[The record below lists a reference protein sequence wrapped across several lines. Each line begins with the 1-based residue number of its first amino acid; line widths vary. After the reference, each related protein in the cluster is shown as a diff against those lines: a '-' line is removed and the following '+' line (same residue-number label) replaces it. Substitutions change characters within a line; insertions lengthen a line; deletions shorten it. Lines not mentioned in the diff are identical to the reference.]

1 MSRNLKLR
9 SMSQIMGVV
18 SAVIPSNG
26 WEVYPMVKQTL
37 KIFFFLC
44 LSILICSCG
53 VGKKTELEVKVQ
65 ATLDGEPASQAR
77 VLVDGT
83 EVGLTDD
90 KGNLTEKIWRQPG
103 EEVSVEI
110 RMEASGYQVE
120 PWKDSFVVKLPKAG
134 SAESYA
140 IDASLKATKYFT
152 LVVSDDGEPL
162 EDVSIIINGKKRGKT
177 DESGEYVHTYETMPK
192 RGMDFKVSK
201 KGYTTWR
208 KKVRV
213 KPGQTI
219 VASVARK
226 SEMARAAAPVSS
238 MEQSP
243 VSDAAGSQSRPT
255 KKAQRR
261 RTGKIAKVYVSAL
274 TETYG
279 VTEGIPN
286 AVVRVDNKQVGK
298 TNREGKFTYVYRGES
313 GREVGLKLTAPGHI
327 PKEWKTTVKLQGKQ
341 SIETVFY
348 PRKPRSIRVGLYG
361 YVNNTPEEEL
371 ADVVGTIEKAIG
383 DNLFIYGSFV
393 EVPKAKLR
401 QAMMDATLDLETMST
416 KGWRQ
421 TKLIETVDM
430 IISGSV
436 TKNDQGMTI
445 ESTVNFSDGNTL
457 LSQINKVM
465 KKKQVEDTIKLVVNN
480 IIEQFPF
487 EGTVIAAEQDR
498 YLINLGRLDYKIR
511 RGNEFKYMTAEPTA
525 SKRTGLDYHEAG
537 LLVVNDNDEKSS
549 WAELVNLSDNE
560 KMHVGAK
567 VVRRVYLEDIAKD
580 SFILTARAG
589 SSTNSRALWGVNV
602 YLDNT
607 WVGTTGSDGTAVVPV
622 RLHREHDLLLSRY
635 GYEPLQDKLTV
646 EAGNEVKEF
655 SLDVAN
661 ALFKV
666 DSVPAGA
673 AVFVDGVEMGRTPL
687 LEGTLVNFGFRK
699 VKLSAGGEYRDWE
712 EVLEFNESTV
722 DRTGT
727 DRIMLVKDYL
737 KIGRMAEQNGNIDAA
752 IAAYASTE
760 RGHPDYSDAR
770 HRLAQLYLDE
780 KEDYDAA
787 IREFENVLSLPENK
801 QIIYKQFAVTYTNLG
816 HAYYEKA
823 NQLIH
828 KDKQAAAANY
838 AKALEKLKIAKQNT
852 RFFPNKH
859 YQEAVHDTYYY
870 QAVSYHKLYLVTK
883 KKAILDRADLA
894 WKEYFDFFPK
904 ELEGRSE
911 FTKIRQSS
919 RKYWAQ
925 IKDLK

>member
-1 MSRNLKLR
+1 MTK
-9 SMSQIMGVV
+9 
-18 SAVIPSNG
+18 
-26 WEVYPMVKQTL
+26 KTL
-37 KIFFFLC
+37 KILFLLC

-53 VGKKTELEVKVQ
+53 VGKKAELEVKVQ
-65 ATLDGEPASQAR
+65 ATLDGEPASQAK
-77 VLVDGT
+77 VLVDGQ
-83 EVGLTDD
+83 EVGLTDN
-90 KGNLTEKIWRQPG
+90 KGNLTQKIWRQPG

-110 RMEASGYQVE
+110 RMEAPGYQVQ
-120 PWKDSFVVKLPKAG
+120 PWKDAFVVKLPRDG
-134 SAESYA
+134 SAESYV
-140 IDASLKATKYFT
+140 IDASLEASKYFT
-152 LVVSDDGEPL
+152 LAVSDEGEPL
-162 EDVSIIINGKKRGKT
+162 ENVSVIIDGKERGNT
-177 DESGEYVHTYETMPK
+177 NEAGEYVHTYERMPK
-192 RGMDFKVSK
+192 KGMSFKVSK
-201 KGYTTWR
+201 KGYTTWH

-219 VASVARK
+219 VVSLARK
-226 SEMARAAAPVSS
+226 SEVARTETTPSS
-238 MEQSP
+238 EEQP
-243 VSDAAGSQSRPT
+243 LRSDTSASQSRPAE
-255 KKAQRR
+255 KAQRR
-261 RTGKIAKVYVSAL
+261 GTGKAARISVSAL
-274 TETYG
+274 AEAYG

-286 AVVRVDNKQVGK
+286 VVVSVDDKQVGK
-298 TNREGKFTYVYRGES
+298 TNGEGKFTYVYRGES
-313 GREVGLKLTAPGHI
+313 GREAALKLTAPGHI
-327 PKEWKTTVKLQGKQ
+327 PAEWKTTVKLQGQQ
-341 SIETVFY
+341 SIKRFFY
-348 PRKPRSIRVGLYG
+348 PLKPKSIRVGLYG
-361 YVNNTPEEEL
+361 YVNNTPEEDL

-401 QAMMDATLDLETMST
+401 QAMMNASLDLETMST

-421 TKLIETVDM
+421 TKLIDTVDM

-436 TKNDQGMTI
+436 TKNDQGITI

-487 EGTVIAAEQDR
+487 EGAVVATEQDR

-511 RGNEFKYMTAEPTA
+511 RGNEFNYMTVEPSA
-525 SKRTGLDYHEAG
+525 PGKNGLAYQQAG
-537 LLVVNDNDEKSS
+537 LLVVNDNDENSS
-549 WAELVNLSDNE
+549 WAELANLQDNE
-560 KMHVGAK
+560 RINVGAK
-567 VVRRVYLEDIAKD
+567 VVRRVYLEDMARD
-580 SFILTARAG
+580 SFVLAARTG
-589 SSTNSRALWGVNV
+589 SSTNSRPLWGVNV

-607 WVGTTGSDGTAVVPV
+607 WVGTTGSDGTAVLPV
-622 RLHREHDLLLSRY
+622 RLHTEHDLLLSRY
-635 GYEPLQDKLTV
+635 GYEPLQDKLKV
-646 EAGNEVKEF
+646 EASNEVKEF

-673 AVFVDGVEMGRTPL
+673 AVFVDGVEVGRTPL

-722 DRTGT
+722 ERTGT
-727 DRIMLVKDYL
+727 NRIVLVQDYL
-737 KIGRMAEQNGNIDAA
+737 KIGRMAEQNGNIDEA

-760 RGHPDYSDAR
+760 RGHPDYSDAH

-780 KEDYDAA
+780 KQDYDAA

-823 NQLIH
+823 NKLIH
-828 KDKQAAAANY
+828 TDKQAAAANY
-838 AKALEKLKIAKQNT
+838 AKAIEKLKIAKQNT

-870 QAVSYHKLYLVTK
+870 QAISYHKLFLVTK
-883 KKAILDRADLA
+883 NKAVLERADLA

-904 ELEGRSE
+904 ELEGNSE
-911 FTKIRQSS
+911 FSRIRQSS

-925 IKDLK
+925 LKDLE

>member
-1 MSRNLKLR
+1 MF
-9 SMSQIMGVV
+9 QIKEVV
-18 SAVIPSNG
+18 LAVIPSIG
-26 WEVYPMVKQTL
+26 WEVEAMVKQTL
-37 KIFFFLC
+37 KMLFFLS
-44 LSILICSCG
+44 LSILLCSCG
-53 VGKKTELEVKVQ
+53 VGKKAELEVKVQ
-65 ATLDGEPASQAR
+65 AMLDGEPASQAK
-77 VLVDGT
+77 VLLDGA
-83 EVGLTDD
+83 EAGLTDD
-90 KGNLTEKIWRQPG
+90 KGTLTQRIWRRPG
-103 EEVSVEI
+103 EEVTVEV
-110 RMEASGYQVE
+110 RLEAPGYQIE
-120 PWKDSFVVKLPKAG
+120 PWKDSFVVKLPKDG
-134 SAESYA
+134 SAETYA
-140 IDASLKATKYFT
+140 IDASLKASKYFT
-152 LVVSDDGEPL
+152 LVVSDEGEPL
-162 EDVSIIINGKKRGKT
+162 ENVSVIINGKERGKT
-177 DESGEYVHTYETMPK
+177 DKDGEYVHTFETMPEK
-192 RGMDFKVSK
+192 GLSFSVSK

-208 KKVRV
+208 KNVRV

-219 VASVARK
+219 VASLGRK
-226 SEMARAAAPVSS
+226 SEVAKAEAQPSS
-238 MEQSP
+238 VEQPP
-243 VSDAAGSQSRPT
+243 VSDASVSESRST
-255 KKAQRR
+255 TKAQRV
-261 RTGKIAKVYVSAL
+261 RTGRTAEISVSAF
-274 TETYG
+274 TEAYG

-286 AVVRVDNKQVGK
+286 VVVSVDDQQVGK
-298 TNREGKFTYVYRGES
+298 TNSGGTFTYVYRGKS
-313 GREVGLKLTAPGHI
+313 GREAQLKLTAPGHI
-327 PKEWKTTVKLQGKQ
+327 PAEWKTTVELRGKRTF
-341 SIETVFY
+341 EKVFY
-348 PRKPRSIRVGLYG
+348 PAKPKPIRVGLYG
-361 YVNNTPEEEL
+361 YVNNTPEEDL
-371 ADVVGTIEKAIG
+371 ADVVDTIEKAIG

-401 QAMMDATLDLETMST
+401 QVMMDASLDLETMST

-421 TKLIETVDM
+421 TKLIKMVDM

-445 ESTVNFSDGNTL
+445 ESTVNFSDGNTV

-465 KKKQVEDTIKLVVNN
+465 KKKQVEDTIKLMVNN

-487 EGTVIAAEQDR
+487 EGSVIATEQGR

-511 RGNEFKYMTAEPTA
+511 RGNEFKYMTAQPKA
-525 SKRTGLDYHEAG
+525 SSKNGLDYHESG
-537 LLVVNDNDEKSS
+537 LLVVNDNDENSS

-560 KMHVGAK
+560 QIHVGAK
-567 VVRRVYLEDIAKD
+567 VVRRVYLEDIARD
-580 SFILTARAG
+580 SFILAARAG
-589 SSTNSRALWGVNV
+589 SSTNSRPLWGVNV

-635 GYEPLQDKLTV
+635 GYEPLQDKLKV
-646 EAGNEVKEF
+646 EASNEVKEF

-666 DSVPAGA
+666 DSVPPGA

-699 VKLSAGGEYRDWE
+699 VKLSTGGEYRDWE
-712 EVLEFNESTV
+712 EVLEFNQSTV

-727 DRIMLVKDYL
+727 NRIILVKDYL
-737 KIGRMAEQNGNIDAA
+737 NIGRMAEQNGNIDAA

-760 RGHPDYSDAR
+760 RGHPDYSDAH
-770 HRLAQLYLDE
+770 HRLAQLFLDE

-787 IREFENVLSLPENK
+787 IREFENVLSLPENM

-828 KDKQAAAANY
+828 TDKQAAAVNY

-852 RFFPNKH
+852 RFFPNN
-859 YQEAVHDTYYY
+859 YYLEAVHDTYYY
-870 QAVSYHKLYLVTK
+870 QAISYHKLFLVTK
-883 KKAILDRADLA
+883 NKAILDKADLA

-904 ELEGRSE
+904 ELEGKSE

-925 IKDLK
+925 VKDLK

>member
-1 MSRNLKLR
+1 
-9 SMSQIMGVV
+9 
-18 SAVIPSNG
+18 
-26 WEVYPMVKQTL
+26 MVKQTL
-37 KIFFFLC
+37 KMLFFLC
-44 LSILICSCG
+44 LSIFIFSCG
-53 VGKKTELEVKVQ
+53 VGKKAELEVKVQ
-65 ATLDGEPASQAR
+65 ATLDGEPASQAK
-77 VLVDGT
+77 VLVDGV

-90 KGNLTEKIWRQPG
+90 KGNLTKKIWRKPG

-110 RMEASGYQVE
+110 RMEAPGYQVE
-120 PWKDSFVVKLPKAG
+120 PWKDSFVVKLPKDS
-134 SAESYA
+134 SAEEYA
-140 IDASLKATKYFT
+140 IDASLKANKYFT
-152 LVVSDDGEPL
+152 LVVSDEGEPL
-162 EDVSIIINGKKRGKT
+162 ENVSVTINGKERGKT
-177 DESGEYVHTYETMPK
+177 DEAGEYVHTYESMPK
-192 RGMDFKVSK
+192 KGMSFNVSK

-219 VASVARK
+219 VASLARK
-226 SEMARAAAPVSS
+226 SETAKSEAPPPSL
-238 MEQSP
+238 EQSTA
-243 VSDAAGSQSRPT
+243 SDASASQSQSA
-255 KKAQRR
+255 KKAQRGL
-261 RTGKIAKVYVSAL
+261 TGKTARVSVSAL
-274 TETYG
+274 TEAYG
-279 VTEGIPN
+279 VTRGISN
-286 AVVRVDNKQVGK
+286 VVVSVDDKQVGK
-298 TNREGKFTYVYRGES
+298 TNREGKFTYVYQGES
-313 GREVGLKLTAPGHI
+313 GRELGLKLTAPGHI
-327 PKEWKTTVKLQGKQ
+327 PAEWKTTVKLPGKQ
-341 SIETVFY
+341 SIERIFY
-348 PRKPRSIRVGLYG
+348 PVKPKSIRVGLYG
-361 YVNNTPEEEL
+361 YVNNTPEEDL
-371 ADVVGTIEKAIG
+371 ADVVNTIEKAIG

-393 EVPKAKLR
+393 EVPKAKVR
-401 QAMMDATLDLETMST
+401 QLMMDAGLDLETMST

-421 TKLIETVDM
+421 TKLIDTVDM

-436 TKNDQGMTI
+436 TQNDQGMTI

-465 KKKQVEDTIKLVVNN
+465 QKKQVEDTIKLVVNN

-487 EGTVIAAEQDR
+487 EGTVIATEQDR
-498 YLINLGRLDYKIR
+498 YLINLGKLDYKIR
-511 RGNEFKYMTAEPTA
+511 RGNEFKYLTVKPTA
-525 SKRTGLDYHEAG
+525 PSENGLGYHEAG
-537 LLVVNDNDEKSS
+537 LLVVNDNDENSS
-549 WAELVNLSDNE
+549 WAELVTLNDNE
-560 KMHVGAK
+560 RINVGAK
-567 VVRRVYLEDIAKD
+567 VVRRVYLEDIARD
-580 SFILTARAG
+580 SFILAARTG
-589 SSTNSRALWGVNV
+589 SSTNLRPLWGVNV

-622 RLHREHDLLLSRY
+622 RLNKEHDMLLSRY
-635 GYEPLQDKLTV
+635 GYEPLQDKLKV
-646 EAGNEVKEF
+646 EASNEVKEF

-666 DSVPAGA
+666 DSVPPGA
-673 AVFVDGVEMGRTPL
+673 AVFVDGVEVGRTPL

-727 DRIMLVKDYL
+727 SRIVLVKDYL
-737 KIGRMAEQNGNIDAA
+737 NIGRMAEQNGNIDAA
-752 IAAYASTE
+752 ISAYASTE
-760 RGHPDYSDAR
+760 RGHPDYSDAH

-828 KDKQAAAANY
+828 ADKQAAAANY

-852 RFFPNKH
+852 RFFPNNY

-870 QAVSYHKLYLVTK
+870 QAISYHKLFLVTK
-883 KKAILDRADLA
+883 KKAILDKADLA

-904 ELEGRSE
+904 ELEGKSE

-925 IKDLK
+925 LKDLK

>member
-1 MSRNLKLR
+1 
-9 SMSQIMGVV
+9 
-18 SAVIPSNG
+18 
-26 WEVYPMVKQTL
+26 MVKQTL
-37 KIFFFLC
+37 KMLFVLC
-44 LSILICSCG
+44 LSILICACG
-53 VGKKTELEVKVQ
+53 VGKKAELEVKVH
-65 ATLDGEPASQAR
+65 ATLDAAPASQAK
-77 VLVDGT
+77 VLVDGA
-83 EVGLTDD
+83 EVGITDD
-90 KGNLTEKIWRQPG
+90 KGNLAHKIWRQPG
-103 EEVSVEI
+103 AEVSVEVQ
-110 RMEASGYQVE
+110 MEAAGYQVE
-120 PWKDSFVVKLPKAG
+120 PWKDAFVVKLPKDG
-134 SAESYA
+134 NAETYA
-140 IDASLKATKYFT
+140 IEASLKATKYFT
-152 LVVSDDGEPL
+152 LVISDDGEPL
-162 EDVSIIINGKKRGKT
+162 ENVSIIINGKKRGKT
-177 DESGEYVHTYETMPK
+177 DEAGEYVHTYETMPE
-192 RGMDFKVSK
+192 RGMSFKVVK
-201 KGYTTWR
+201 KGYTTWQ

-219 VASVARK
+219 VASLTRERELAK
-226 SEMARAAAPVSS
+226 AQAPSS
-238 MEQSP
+238 SLEQTS
-243 VSDAAGSQSRPT
+243 VSDTSVSRSLST
-255 KKAQRR
+255 SKEKARR
-261 RTGKIAKVYVSAL
+261 SGKSSRVSVSAF
-274 TETYG
+274 TEAYG
-279 VTEGIPN
+279 VTEGIPS
-286 AVVRVDNKQVGK
+286 VVVSVNDQRVGK
-298 TNREGKFTYVYRGES
+298 TNREGKFTYVYRGRPGS
-313 GREVGLKLTAPGHI
+313 EVELKLTAPGHI
-327 PKEWKTTVKLQGKQ
+327 PAEWKKTVKLRGKQ
-341 SIETVFY
+341 SIERIFY
-348 PRKPRSIRVGLYG
+348 PVKPQSIRVGLYG
-361 YVNNTPEEEL
+361 YVNNTPEEDL
-371 ADVVGTIEKAIG
+371 ADVLATIEKAIG

-416 KGWRQ
+416 KGWRE
-421 TKLIETVDM
+421 TKLIKTVDM

-487 EGTVIAAEQDR
+487 EGTIIATEEGR
-498 YLINLGRLDYKIR
+498 YRINLGRLDYKIR
-511 RGNEFKYMTAEPTA
+511 RGNKFKYMTALSEAP
-525 SKRTGLDYHEAG
+525 SKNALAYQEAG
-537 LLVVNDNDEKSS
+537 LLVVNENDENSS

-560 KMHVGAK
+560 KINVGAK

-580 SFILTARAG
+580 SFILAARAG
-589 SSTNSRALWGVNV
+589 SPPGSQPLWGVNV

-607 WVGTTGSDGTAVVPV
+607 WVGTTGSDGTALIPV
-622 RLHREHDLLLSRY
+622 RLHTEHDLLLSRY
-635 GYEPLQDKLTV
+635 GYEPLQGKLKV
-646 EAGNEVKEF
+646 EASNEVKEF

-666 DSVPAGA
+666 DSVPSGA
-673 AVFVDGVEMGRTPL
+673 DVFVDGVEVGTTPL
-687 LEGTLVNFGFRK
+687 LEGKLVNFGFRK

-712 EVLEFNESTV
+712 EVLEFNESIV
-722 DRTGT
+722 DRTGAN
-727 DRIMLVKDYL
+727 RIVLVKDYL

-780 KEDYDAA
+780 KEDYDAS
-787 IREFENVLSLPENK
+787 IREFENVLSLPENQ

-828 KDKQAAAANY
+828 TDKQAAAKNY

-852 RFFPNKH
+852 RFFPNKY

-870 QAVSYHKLYLVTK
+870 QAISYHKLFLVTK
-883 KKAILDRADLA
+883 KRAVLDKADLA

-904 ELEGRSE
+904 ELEGKSE

-925 IKDLK
+925 LKDLK

>member
-1 MSRNLKLR
+1 
-9 SMSQIMGVV
+9 
-18 SAVIPSNG
+18 
-26 WEVYPMVKQTL
+26 MVKQML
-37 KIFFFLC
+37 KRLFFLC
-44 LSILICSCG
+44 LSILIFSCG
-53 VGKKTELEVKVQ
+53 VGQKAELEVKVQ
-65 ATLDGEPASQAR
+65 ATLDGEPAPQAK
-77 VLVDGT
+77 VLVDGA

-90 KGNLTEKIWRQPG
+90 KGNLTQKIWRQPG

-110 RMEASGYQVE
+110 RMETPGYQVE
-120 PWKDSFVVKLPKAG
+120 PWKDSFVVKLPKDG

-140 IDASLKATKYFT
+140 IDASLKASKYFT

-162 EDVSIIINGKKRGKT
+162 EDVSVIINGKKRGKT
-177 DESGEYVHTYETMPK
+177 DEAGEYVHTYETMPK
-192 RGMDFKVSK
+192 RGMSFKVSK
-201 KGYTTWR
+201 KGYTTWQ

-219 VASVARK
+219 VASLAKK
-226 SEMARAAAPVSS
+226 SEMAKAEGPPSSDEQTPVSEAS
-238 MEQSP
+238 
-243 VSDAAGSQSRPT
+243 ASQSRST
-255 KKAQRR
+255 KKAQRG
-261 RTGKIAKVYVSAL
+261 RTGKTARVSVSAL

-286 AVVRVDNKQVGK
+286 VVVSVNDKQVGK
-298 TNREGKFTYVYRGES
+298 TNREGKFTYVYQGES
-313 GREVGLKLTAPGHI
+313 GREVGLKLTAPDHI
-327 PKEWKTTVKLQGKQ
+327 PAEWKTTVKLQGQQ
-341 SIETVFY
+341 SIERIFY
-348 PRKPRSIRVGLYG
+348 PLKPKPIRVGLYG
-361 YVNNTPEEEL
+361 YVNNTPEEDL
-371 ADVVGTIEKAIG
+371 AEVVSTIEKAIG

-401 QAMMDATLDLETMST
+401 QAMMNASLDLETMST
-416 KGWRQ
+416 TGWRQ
-421 TKLIETVDM
+421 TKLIDTVDM

-436 TKNDQGMTI
+436 TKNDQGITI
-445 ESTVNFSDGNTL
+445 ESTVNFSDGKPL

-487 EGTVIAAEQDR
+487 EGAVVAAEQNR

-511 RGNEFKYMTAEPTA
+511 RGNEFNCVTVEPNA
-525 SKRTGLDYHEAG
+525 PGKNGRDYHEAG
-537 LLVVNDNDEKSS
+537 VLVVSDNDENSS

-560 KMHVGAK
+560 KINVGAK
-567 VVRRVYLEDIAKD
+567 VVRRVYLEDIARD
-580 SFILTARAG
+580 SFILAARAV
-589 SSTNSRALWGVNV
+589 SSTNSRPLWGVNV

-622 RLHREHDLLLSRY
+622 RLHTEHDLLLSRY
-635 GYEPLQDKLTV
+635 GYEPLQDKLKV
-646 EAGNEVKEF
+646 EASNEVKEF
-655 SLDVAN
+655 SLNVAN

-666 DSVPAGA
+666 DSVPSGA
-673 AVFVDGVEMGRTPL
+673 AVFVDGVEVGTTPL
-687 LEGTLVNFGFRK
+687 VEGILVNFGFRK

-722 DRTGT
+722 DRTGK
-727 DRIMLVKDYL
+727 DSIALVKDYL
-737 KIGRMAEQNGNIDAA
+737 NIGRMAEQNGNTDAA

-760 RGHPDYSDAR
+760 RGHPDYSDAH

-787 IREFENVLSLPENK
+787 IREFENVLSLPENR

-828 KDKQAAAANY
+828 TDKQAAAANY
-838 AKALEKLKIAKQNT
+838 AKAIEKLKIAKQNT
-852 RFFPNKH
+852 RFFPNKY

-870 QAVSYHKLYLVTK
+870 QAISYHKLFLVTK
-883 KKAILDRADLA
+883 KRAILDRADLA

-904 ELEGRSE
+904 ELEGKSE

-925 IKDLK
+925 LKDLK

>member
-1 MSRNLKLR
+1 
-9 SMSQIMGVV
+9 MGVV
-18 SAVIPSNG
+18 SAEIPSIG
-26 WEVYPMVKQTL
+26 WEVYAMVKQTL
-37 KIFFFLC
+37 KMFFFLC

-65 ATLDGEPASQAR
+65 AALDGEPASQAR
-77 VLVDGT
+77 VLVDGA

-103 EEVSVEI
+103 QEVSVEI
-110 RMEASGYQVE
+110 RLEAPGYEVE
-120 PWKDSFVVKLPKAG
+120 PWKDSFVVKLPKDG
-134 SAESYA
+134 SAESYV
-140 IDASLKATKYFT
+140 IDASLKASKYFT

-162 EDVSIIINGKKRGKT
+162 EDVSVTVNGKKKGKT
-177 DESGEYVHTYETMPK
+177 DEDGEYVHTYETMPK
-192 RGMDFKVSK
+192 RGMSFKVSK

-219 VASVARK
+219 VASLAKK
-226 SEMARAAAPVSS
+226 SEMAKGEAPR
-238 MEQSP
+238 SP
-243 VSDAAGSQSRPT
+243 VSDAAVS
-255 KKAQRR
+255 QRR
-261 RTGKIAKVYVSAL
+261 SAKEAPRGRKGKTARVSVSAL

-286 AVVRVDNKQVGK
+286 VVVSVDNKKAGK

-313 GREVGLKLTAPGHI
+313 GREVVLKLTAPDHI
-327 PKEWKTTVKLQGKQ
+327 PAEWRTTVKLQGKQ
-341 SIETVFY
+341 RIERIFY
-348 PRKPRSIRVGLYG
+348 PLKPKPIRVGLYG
-361 YVNNTPEEEL
+361 YVNNTPEEDL
-371 ADVVGTIEKAIG
+371 ADVVSTIEKAIG

-401 QAMMDATLDLETMST
+401 QAMMNASLDLETMST

-421 TKLIETVDM
+421 TRLINTVDM

-436 TKNDQGMTI
+436 TKNDQGMTL

-498 YLINLGRLDYKIR
+498 YQINLGRLDYKIR
-511 RGNEFKYMTAEPTA
+511 RGNEFKYVTVEPNA
-525 SKRTGLDYHEAG
+525 PSKTGRDYHEAG
-537 LLVVNDNDEKSS
+537 VLVVNDNDEKSS
-549 WAELVNLSDNE
+549 WAELVNLGDNE
-560 KMHVGAK
+560 KIDVGAK
-567 VVRRVYLEDIAKD
+567 VVRRVYLEDIARD
-580 SFILTARAG
+580 SFILAARAG
-589 SSTNSRALWGVNV
+589 SSTNSRPLWGVNV

-607 WVGTTGSDGTAVVPV
+607 WVGTTGSDGTAIVPV

-635 GYEPLQDKLTV
+635 GYEPLQDKLKV
-646 EAGNEVKEF
+646 EASNEVKEF

-666 DSVPAGA
+666 DSVPTGA
-673 AVFVDGVEMGRTPL
+673 TVFVDGVEVGNTPL

-712 EVLEFNESTV
+712 KVLEFNESTV

-727 DRIMLVKDYL
+727 DRIILVKDYL

-760 RGHPDYSDAR
+760 RGHPDYSDAH

-780 KEDYDAA
+780 KDDYDAA

-816 HAYYEKA
+816 HAYYEKG

-828 KDKQAAAANY
+828 TDKQAAAANY
-838 AKALEKLKIAKQNT
+838 AKAIEKLKIAKQNT
-852 RFFPNKH
+852 RFFPNKY

-870 QAVSYHKLYLVTK
+870 QAISYHKLYLVTK

-904 ELEGRSE
+904 ELEGKSE

-925 IKDLK
+925 LKDLK

>member
-1 MSRNLKLR
+1 
-9 SMSQIMGVV
+9 
-18 SAVIPSNG
+18 
-26 WEVYPMVKQTL
+26 MVKQML
-37 KIFFFLC
+37 KRLFFLC
-44 LSILICSCG
+44 LSILVFSCG
-53 VGKKTELEVKVQ
+53 VGQKAELEVKVQ

-77 VLVDGT
+77 VLIDGT
-83 EVGLTDD
+83 QVGLTDD
-90 KGNLTEKIWRQPG
+90 KGNLTQKIWRQPG

-110 RMEASGYQVE
+110 LLEAAGYQVE
-120 PWKDSFVVKLPKAG
+120 PWKDSFVVKLPKEG
-134 SAESYA
+134 SAESYTVE
-140 IDASLKATKYFT
+140 ASLKATKYFT
-152 LVVSDDGEPL
+152 LAVSDEGEPL
-162 EDVSIIINGKKRGKT
+162 ENVSVIINGKERGKT
-177 DESGEYVHTYETMPK
+177 NEAGEYVHTYESMPK
-192 RGMDFKVSK
+192 KGMSFNLSK
-201 KGYTTWR
+201 QGYTSWR

-219 VASVARK
+219 VASLSRK
-226 SEMARAAAPVSS
+226 SEVAKPEAPTSAEETHPVSEAS
-238 MEQSP
+238 
-243 VSDAAGSQSRPT
+243 ASQSQPT
-255 KKAQRR
+255 KKVERR
-261 RTGKIAKVYVSAL
+261 RTGKTARVSVLAF
-274 TETYG
+274 TEAYG
-279 VTEGIPN
+279 VTEGIPD
-286 AVVRVDNKQVGK
+286 VVVSVADKQVGK
-298 TNREGKFTYVYRGES
+298 TNREGKFTYVYRGEAD
-313 GREVGLKLTAPGHI
+313 GEVGLRLTAPGHI
-327 PKEWKTTVKLQGKQ
+327 PAEWRTTVKLQGKQ
-341 SIETVFY
+341 SIERIFY
-348 PRKPRSIRVGLYG
+348 PLKPKSIRVGLYG
-361 YVNNTPEEEL
+361 YVNNTPEEDL

-393 EVPKAKLR
+393 EVPKVKLR
-401 QAMMDATLDLETMST
+401 QAMMDAGLDLETMST

-421 TKLIETVDM
+421 TKLIDTVDM

-436 TKNDQGMTI
+436 TKNDQGITI

-465 KKKQVEDTIKLVVNN
+465 KIKQVEDTIKLVVNN

-487 EGTVIAAEQDR
+487 EGAVVATKQNR

-511 RGNEFKYMTAEPTA
+511 RGNEFNYMTVEPSA
-525 SKRTGLDYHEAG
+525 SRKNGLGYHEAG
-537 LLVVNDNDEKSS
+537 LLVINDNDDNSS
-549 WAELVNLSDNE
+549 WAELANLNDNE
-560 KMHVGAK
+560 QIEVGAK
-567 VVRRVYLEDIAKD
+567 VVRRVYLEDMARD
-580 SFILTARAG
+580 SFVLAARTG
-589 SSTNSRALWGVNV
+589 SSTNSRPLWGVNV

-607 WVGTTGSDGTAVVPV
+607 WVGTTGSDGTAVLPV
-622 RLHREHDLLLSRY
+622 RLHTEHDLLLSRY
-635 GYEPLQDKLTV
+635 GYEPLQDKLKV
-646 EAGNEVKEF
+646 EASNEVKEF

-666 DSVPAGA
+666 DSVPPEAS
-673 AVFVDGVEMGRTPL
+673 VFVDGVEVGKTPL

-699 VKLSAGGEYRDWE
+699 VRLSAGGEYRDWE
-712 EVLEFNESTV
+712 NVLEFNESTV

-727 DRIMLVKDYL
+727 NRIVLVKDYL
-737 KIGRMAEQNGNIDAA
+737 KIGRMAEQNGNIDGA

-760 RGHPDYSDAR
+760 RGHPDYSDAH

-828 KDKQAAAANY
+828 TDKQAAAATY
-838 AKALEKLKIAKQNT
+838 AKAIEKLKIAKQNT
-852 RFFPNKH
+852 RFFPNKY

-870 QAVSYHKLYLVTK
+870 QAMSYHKLFLLTK

-904 ELEGRSE
+904 ELEGKSE

-925 IKDLK
+925 LKDLK

>member
-1 MSRNLKLR
+1 
-9 SMSQIMGVV
+9 
-18 SAVIPSNG
+18 
-26 WEVYPMVKQTL
+26 MVKQTL
-37 KIFFFLC
+37 KMFFFLC

-53 VGKKTELEVKVQ
+53 VGKKSELEVKVQ

-77 VLVDGT
+77 VLVDGA

-103 EEVSVEI
+103 AEVAVEI
-110 RMEASGYQVE
+110 RMEAPGYQVE
-120 PWKDSFVVKLPKAG
+120 PWKDSFVVKLPKDG
-134 SAESYA
+134 SAESYV
-140 IDASLKATKYFT
+140 IDASLKASKYFT

-162 EDVSIIINGKKRGKT
+162 EDVSVIIDGKKRGKT
-177 DESGEYVHTYETMPK
+177 DEAGEYVYNYETMPK
-192 RGMDFKVSK
+192 RGMSFKVSK
-201 KGYTTWR
+201 KGYTTWQ

-219 VASVARK
+219 VASLARK
-226 SEMARAAAPVSS
+226 SEMARAEAPPSS
-238 MEQSP
+238 
-243 VSDAAGSQSRPT
+243 VSDAAVSQSRST
-255 KKAQRR
+255 KKAQRGR
-261 RTGKIAKVYVSAL
+261 KGKVARVSVSAL

-286 AVVRVDNKQVGK
+286 VVVSVDNKRAGK

-313 GREVGLKLTAPGHI
+313 GREVELKLTAPEHI
-327 PKEWKTTVKLQGKQ
+327 PSEYRTTVKLRGKQ
-341 SIETVFY
+341 SIERIFY
-348 PRKPRSIRVGLYG
+348 PLKPKPIRVGLYG
-361 YVNNTPEEEL
+361 YVNNTPEEDL
-371 ADVVGTIEKAIG
+371 ADVVSATEKAIG

-401 QAMMDATLDLETMST
+401 QAMMNASLDLETMST

-421 TKLIETVDM
+421 TRLIDMVDM

-436 TKNDQGMTI
+436 TKNDQGMTL
-445 ESTVNFSDGNTL
+445 ESTVNFSDGKPL

-487 EGTVIAAEQDR
+487 EGTVIATEQDR
-498 YLINLGRLDYKIR
+498 YRINLGRLDYKIR
-511 RGNEFKYMTAEPTA
+511 RGNEFKYVTVDPIA
-525 SKRTGLDYHEAG
+525 TGKTGPDYHEAG

-560 KMHVGAK
+560 KISVGAK

-580 SFILTARAG
+580 SFILAARAR
-589 SSTNSRALWGVNV
+589 SSTNSRPLWGVNV

-622 RLHREHDLLLSRY
+622 RLHSEHDLLLSRY
-635 GYEPLQDKLTV
+635 GYEPLKDKLKV
-646 EAGNEVKEF
+646 EASNEVREF
-655 SLDVAN
+655 SLDEAN

-666 DSVPAGA
+666 DSVPSGA
-673 AVFVDGVEMGRTPL
+673 AVFVDGVEVGNTPL

-712 EVLEFNESTV
+712 KVLEFNESTV

-727 DRIMLVKDYL
+727 DRIILVKDYL

-760 RGHPDYSDAR
+760 RGHPDYSDAH

-780 KEDYDAA
+780 KDDYDAA

-838 AKALEKLKIAKQNT
+838 AKALENLKIAKQNT
-852 RFFPNKH
+852 RFFPNKY

-870 QAVSYHKLYLVTK
+870 QAVSYHKLFLVTK

-904 ELEGRSE
+904 ELEGKSE

-925 IKDLK
+925 LKDLQ

>member
-1 MSRNLKLR
+1 
-9 SMSQIMGVV
+9 
-18 SAVIPSNG
+18 
-26 WEVYPMVKQTL
+26 MVKQTL
-37 KIFFFLC
+37 KMLFFLC

-53 VGKKTELEVKVQ
+53 VGKKAELEVKVK
-65 ATLDGEPASQAR
+65 ATLDGEPASQAM
-77 VLVDGT
+77 VLLDGA
-83 EVGLTDD
+83 EAGLTDD
-90 KGNLTEKIWRQPG
+90 KGNLTQKIWRRPG

-110 RMEASGYQVE
+110 RMEAPGYQVE
-120 PWKDSFVVKLPKAG
+120 PWKDSFVVRLPKDG
-134 SAESYA
+134 SAETYA
-140 IDASLKATKYFT
+140 IEASLKASKYFT
-152 LVVSDDGEPL
+152 LAVSDEGEPL
-162 EDVSIIINGKKRGKT
+162 ENVSVIINGKEKGKT
-177 DESGEYVHTYETMPK
+177 DQAGEYVHTYESMPK
-192 RGMDFKVSK
+192 KGMSFEVSK

-219 VASVARK
+219 VASLARK
-226 SEMARAAAPVSS
+226 REVAQAEAPPSSVEQHPMSEASA
-238 MEQSP
+238 
-243 VSDAAGSQSRPT
+243 SQSRST
-255 KKAQRR
+255 KDAQTG
-261 RTGKIAKVYVSAL
+261 RTGKTARISVSAF
-274 TETYG
+274 TEAYG

-286 AVVRVDNKQVGK
+286 VVVSVDDKRVGK

-327 PKEWKTTVKLQGKQ
+327 PAEWKTMVKLLGKQ
-341 SIETVFY
+341 SIERIFY
-348 PRKPRSIRVGLYG
+348 PVKPKLIRVGLYG
-361 YVNNTPEEEL
+361 YVNNTPEEDL
-371 ADVVGTIEKAIG
+371 ADVVATIEKAIG

-401 QAMMDATLDLETMST
+401 QVMMEASLDLETMST

-421 TKLIETVDM
+421 TKLIDTVDM

-436 TKNDQGMTI
+436 TKSDQGMTI
-445 ESTVNFSDGNTL
+445 ESTVNFSDGNPL
-457 LSQINKVM
+457 LSQLNKVM
-465 KKKQVEDTIKLVVNN
+465 KKKQVEDTIKLMVNN

-487 EGTVIAAEQDR
+487 EGTVVATEQDR

-511 RGNEFKYMTAEPTA
+511 RGNEFKYMIVEPSA
-525 SKRTGLDYHEAG
+525 QSKNGLGYHEAG
-537 LLVVNDNDEKSS
+537 LLVVNDNDENSS

-560 KMHVGAK
+560 QIDVGAK
-567 VVRRVYLEDIAKD
+567 VVRRVYLEDIARD
-580 SFILTARAG
+580 SFILAARVG
-589 SSTNSRALWGVNV
+589 SSTNSRPLWGVNV

-607 WVGTTGSDGTAVVPV
+607 WVGTTGSDGTAIVPV
-622 RLHREHDLLLSRY
+622 SLHKEHDLLLSRY
-635 GYEPLQDKLTV
+635 GYEPLQDKLKV
-646 EAGNEVKEF
+646 EASNEVKEF

-666 DSVPAGA
+666 DSVPPGA
-673 AVFVDGVEMGRTPL
+673 AVFVDGVEVGRTPL
-687 LEGTLVNFGFRK
+687 VEGTLVNFGFRK

-712 EVLEFNESTV
+712 EVLEFNQSTV

-727 DRIMLVKDYL
+727 NRIVLVKDYL
-737 KIGRMAEQNGNIDAA
+737 NIGRMAEQNGNIDAA

-760 RGHPDYSDAR
+760 RGHPDYSDAH

-828 KDKQAAAANY
+828 TDKQAAAANY

-852 RFFPNKH
+852 RFFPNNH

-870 QAVSYHKLYLVTK
+870 QAISCHKLFLVTK

-904 ELEGRSE
+904 ELEGNSE

-925 IKDLK
+925 LKDLK